1 MSDLGNIRKVTPS
14 DTAVIE
20 PFKYIQVGT
29 TGDVALKSTNGSTV
43 VITSGLL
50 DRMAIVPTG
59 VYEQV
64 LATGTTA
71 TDIYVWG

>member
-14 DTAVIE
+14 DTAVLG
-20 PFKYIQVGT
+20 PFKYIQVGVS
-29 TGDVALKSTNGSTV
+29 GDVALKSTSGSTV
-43 VITSGLL
+43 VITAALI
-50 DRMAIVPTG
+50 DRMAIVPVG

-64 LATGTTA
+64 LSTGTTA